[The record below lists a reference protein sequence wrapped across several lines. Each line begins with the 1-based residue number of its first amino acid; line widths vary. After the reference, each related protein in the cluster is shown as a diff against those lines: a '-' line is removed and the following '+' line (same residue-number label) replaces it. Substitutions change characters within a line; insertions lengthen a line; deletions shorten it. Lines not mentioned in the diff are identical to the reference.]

1 MRHEAILDLY
11 SSAVTVR
18 TEDGQTVAYDAD
30 GNVVAWDE
38 SAVAAKE
45 QEIINE
51 INLSELR
58 KERNK
63 RLSETDYYG
72 LSDQAMSQ
80 EMSNYRQSLRDIT
93 DNYNSLDN
101 VVWPE
106 KP

>member
-45 QEIINE
+45 QELIAE

-58 KERNK
+58 KERDK
-63 RLSETDYYG
+63 RLLETDYYG
-72 LSDQAMSQ
+72 LSDQSMSQ
-80 EMSNYRQSLRDIT
+80 EMSDYRQALRDIT
-93 DNYNSLDN
+93 NTYSDLDS
-101 VVWPE
+101 VVWPS